1 MMPNFFD
8 LLQVY
13 LIPFAIAVP
22 IGLALIFFSRRK
34 GDDNDIEGNADL
46 PASVPMPMATPAKA
60 VEGGESYDKT
70 MQFRAPVQAPSHGV
84 SVSPGG
90 GIDVPLSESV
100 STGPGLDLD
109 IGPDTVM
116 DAAQLRAQLSIL
128 VVDDSAVPRA
138 KLRKLFEG
146 HGYQVQAAEDGVKAM
161 EAIAKTKFA
170 VIITDLEMPNMDGFE
185 LIAAIQGS
193 LETEDIPVIAITGH
207 DEMQAR
213 VHNIQGL
220 YGIFKKPW
228 NDRELLKRVD
238 VLASI
243 NK

>member
-22 IGLALIFFSRRK
+22 IGLALIFFSRRNG
-34 GDDNDIEGNADL
+34 GDNRIEDNADL
-46 PASVPMPMATPAKA
+46 PDVPVVAPSKPGDA
-60 VEGGESYDKT
+60 GESFDKT
-70 MQFRAPVQAPSHGV
+70 MQFRAPAQAPLHGV

-90 GIDVPLSESV
+90 GIDVPLPESV

-116 DAAQLRAQLSIL
+116 DAVQIRAQLSIL

-146 HGYQVQAAEDGVKAM
+146 HGYQVEAAEDGVKAM

-193 LETEDIPVIAITGH
+193 LDTEDIPVIAITGH